1 MNTRPEPVPTG
12 RISAE
17 VHGWRHQ
24 VTRILQLVV
33 LALVWLL
40 VAGIAHFALERAT
53 EGMIHENL
61 HHLVDRPGKEGLL
74 ALELASAPTLLG
86 ILTCWICIRVFRFK
100 AVAGE
105 VDSTLKPMI
114 EVLRFGGA
122 FGVFAFG
129 VVFLLMGAVSISLLH
144 LAVAAPT
151 LCVLFAR
158 MRAEQRRLGEL
169 LKERAKAGEEDE
181 A

>member
-1 MNTRPEPVPTG
+1 M
-12 RISAE
+12 SARRQPDRAALLPGGNG
-17 VHGWRHQ
+17 GWRHR

-40 VAGIAHFALERAT
+40 VAGIAHFALELAT
-53 EGMIHENL
+53 DGMIHENL

-74 ALELASAPTLLG
+74 ALELASAPMLLG

-122 FGVFAFG
+122 FGVFALG
-129 VVFLLMGAVSISLLH
+129 VAFLLMGAVSISLLH

-169 LKERAKAGEEDE
+169 LKERANSGEDDE